1 MAKLNTLKSA
11 GADTAKD
18 IGEKV
23 RHGAHTTSA
32 HVQRG
37 GEQAYEQARFG
48 LQKAQVAV
56 TIGTALLQGLLR
68 LQEKQARKN
77 AREAAHQARH
87 ARNTVQERLQPTWSK
102 TQELLQEGRE
112 TAQDALQSSWETSQR
127 ALKKNAKR
135 ARKQLKK
142 TQKNLKHMQKEV
154 QENVESGLSHVQEN
168 LKSGWSATQ
177 DTVEEG
183 SQQVLK
189 RLTQVGSNARDT
201 RKAMQKR
208 YKHYQ
213 RKRARGRALFRWGLV
228 MGFVLTLLFTPVA
241 GAETRRR
248 LMLFWERYKQ
258 YFRQD

>member
-77 AREAAHQARH
+77 AREATHQARH
-87 ARNTVQERLQPTWSK
+87 VRSTVQDRLQPTLSK

-112 TAQDALQSSWETSQR
+112 TAQDTLQSGWETSQR

-135 ARKQLKK
+135 ARKRLKK
-142 TQKNLKHMQKEV
+142 TQKNLKHMQKAV
-154 QENVESGLSHVQEN
+154 QENVESGLSRVQEN

-177 DTVEEG
+177 DTVEG

-213 RKRARGRALFRWGLV
+213 RKRARGRASFRWGLV

-241 GAETRRR
+241 GAETRRH